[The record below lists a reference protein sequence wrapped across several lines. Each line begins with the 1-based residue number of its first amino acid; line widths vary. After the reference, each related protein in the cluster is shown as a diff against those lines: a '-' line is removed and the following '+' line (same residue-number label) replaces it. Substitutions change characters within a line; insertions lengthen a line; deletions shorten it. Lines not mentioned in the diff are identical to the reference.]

1 MANGYGSSSST
12 QSTTQSSV
20 GSVTRSGIGVSQQ
33 ISSLAIDTSSMPT
46 AITSRVFS
54 VTGGKNA
61 KFKMIA
67 LQNPS
72 SSSTHT
78 LYYDWKSQAFE
89 SGHNDI
95 NNDLVVSLSGSTYT
109 NNINFPSGGGEFVI
123 KLIPLNGTKIKNSQG
138 GIITKTISKRSAD
151 VTLTFAPRSVVNAA
165 AGGNYATQPTM
176 QSTGTV
182 GSSNI
187 AEFNWDV
194 ENISNDTHG
203 FGLRLTGPYKTI
215 NENAFYFETT
225 EDVVQ
230 NTVSDGAD
238 STRITVTSTANL
250 STGMELTY
258 YKGTTAPENN
268 AGSAVGT
275 TTIASIGTEPNSA
288 GKFEIVFSQAVGF
301 DEGETMTFRA
311 YGSTME
317 DAIGLNMSFQGSF
330 IAVVPT
336 ILTKTVRTDVSN
348 SSTITLNGTYGIAGG
363 NVVGYTGVGV
373 NNSSANAVSTVSA
386 PSLGAGSIAV
396 QSNQTLS
403 TGTVLTFVNCHR
415 VINFTGSF
423 TISKYPTANQN
434 IYFDLDKYITVGTN
448 GL

>member
-1 MANGYGSSSST
+1 MANGYGSSSSST
-12 QSTTQSSV
+12 QSTTQGSVSSV
-20 GSVTRSGIGVSQQ
+20 ARSGIGVSQQ
-33 ISSLAIDTSSMPT
+33 ISSLTIDTSDMPT

-61 KFKMIA
+61 KFKIIA

-89 SGHNDI
+89 SGHNDV
-95 NNDLVVSLSGSTYT
+95 NNDLVVSLSGGTYT

-123 KLIPLNGTKIKNSQG
+123 KLIPLNGTKIRNSRG
-138 GIITKTISKRSAD
+138 GIITKTISKASANT
-151 VTLTFAPRSVVNAA
+151 TLTFAPRSTTS
-165 AGGNYATQPTM
+165 NYATQPTM

-182 GSSNI
+182 DSVNI

-203 FGLRLTGPYKTI
+203 FGLRLTGLYRSI

-230 NTVSDGAD
+230 NTVADGAD

-250 STGMELTY
+250 SIGMELIY

-275 TTIASIGTEPNSA
+275 TTITKIGTEANSA
-288 GKFEIVFSQAVGF
+288 GKFEITFSQRVGF

-317 DAIGLNMSFQGSF
+317 DAIGLDMSFQGGF
-330 IAVVPT
+330 VAVSPT
-336 ILTKTVRTDVSN
+336 ILTKTVRTDA
-348 SSTITLNGTYGIAGG
+348 SSDTINLNGTYGIAGG
-363 NVVGYTGVGV
+363 NLIKYTGVGV
-373 NNSSANAVSTVSA
+373 NNSSANAVTSVSA
-386 PSLGAGSIAV
+386 SSTAGSITV
-396 QSNQTLS
+396 QLAQTLS
-403 TGTVLTFVNCHR
+403 AGTVLTFPGCHKI
-415 VINFTGSF
+415 INFTGSF
-423 TISKYPTANQN
+423 RIFKYPTANQN
-434 IYFDLDKYITVGTN
+434 IYLDLDKFITVGA
-448 GL
+448 GS

>member
-1 MANGYGSSSST
+1 MANGYGSSSSST
-12 QSTTQSSV
+12 QSTAQGSVSSV
-20 GSVTRSGIGVSQQ
+20 ARGGIGVSQQ
-33 ISSLAIDTSSMPT
+33 ISNLAIDTSDMPT
-46 AITSRVFS
+46 AITSRVFN

-61 KFKMIA
+61 KFKIIA

-78 LYYDWKSQAFE
+78 LYYDWKNKVFE
-89 SGHNDI
+89 SGHNDV
-95 NNDLVVSLSGSTYT
+95 NNDLIVSLSGGTYT

-123 KLIPLNGTKIKNSQG
+123 KLIPLNGTKIRNSKG
-138 GIITKTISKRSAD
+138 GIITKTISKISAD
-151 VTLTFAPRSVVNAA
+151 TTLTFAPRSTTS
-165 AGGNYATQPTM
+165 NYATQPTM
-176 QSTGTV
+176 QSTGTI

-194 ENISNDTHG
+194 ENVSNDTHG
-203 FGLRLTGPYKTI
+203 FGLILTGSWKSI
-215 NENAFYFETT
+215 NETAFYFETT
-225 EDVVQ
+225 EDVVE
-230 NTVSDGAD
+230 NTVGNGAD
-238 STRITVTSTANL
+238 STIVTVTSTANL

-258 YKGTTAPENN
+258 YKSTTAPENN

-275 TTIASIGTEPNSA
+275 TTITNIGTEANSA
-288 GKFEIVFSQAVGF
+288 GKFEITFSQAVGF

-336 ILTKTVRTDVSN
+336 LLTKTVRTDISN
-348 SSTITLNGTYGIAGG
+348 SSTINLNGTYGIAGG
-363 NVVGYTGVGV
+363 NVIGYVGVGV
-373 NNSSANAVSTVSA
+373 NNSSANAVTTVSA
-386 PSLGAGSIAV
+386 PSLGAGSITV

-403 TGTVLTFVNCHR
+403 TGTVLTFINCHR

-423 TISKYPTANQN
+423 NILKYPTANQN
-434 IYFDLDKYITVGTN
+434 IYLDLDKFINVGTN